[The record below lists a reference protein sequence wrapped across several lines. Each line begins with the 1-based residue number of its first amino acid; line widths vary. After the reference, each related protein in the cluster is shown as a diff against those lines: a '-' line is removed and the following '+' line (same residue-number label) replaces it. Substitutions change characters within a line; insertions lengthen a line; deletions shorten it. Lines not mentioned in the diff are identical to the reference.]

1 MDAIDE
7 LIAEGLAAATDDRER
22 VWLLASYAISAR
34 VRQTASAGEDEP
46 LAPRFAAIR
55 EAAEIAERLD
65 DPNLMAVSVD
75 VLGDLHEVDGNY
87 AAAWAAYETQIP
99 ILDRIEN
106 PAARA
111 GWVHSASQR
120 VLEIGGD
127 PHRAKV
133 LAEQAYELGG
143 RLSAHDRAHGIFGLM
158 AASYWLGEWDR
169 VEELL
174 AEHLANPELAAGARC
189 TSVQSG
195 PSLGAL
201 VIAHRGDPQRAL
213 DIARRTQTWEVS
225 PGVVEGY
232 LAQALVAAGA
242 VDDGQELATR
252 VLTGARR
259 WRWPEAAQ
267 AMIASL
273 VERKA
278 WDPARLFVG
287 EIADLRRGYPL
298 LDGLAERAAGQASA
312 AHDEADSARE
322 SMARAMASFDRLPM
336 PFEAARTREAL
347 AGISS
352 GAERVVLLEA
362 AVASYRSLGAA
373 PHLARAEALLAKT

>member
-1 MDAIDE
+1 MQLHEQALDLAGTDAERLDSFEQIARDHEAAFHGEEALAAFTSALDIARRDPAARDRVALLARHAAGLATFRSGSFVAPFDMDVIDE

-87 AAAWAAYETQIP
+87 AAAWAAYEAQIP

-232 LAQALVAAGA
+232 LAQALVA
-242 VDDGQELATR
+242 LHRT
-252 VLTGARR
+252 
-259 WRWPEAAQ
+259 
-267 AMIASL
+267 IN
-273 VERKA
+273 ER
-278 WDPARLFVG
+278 
-287 EIADLRRGYPL
+287 
-298 LDGLAERAAGQASA
+298 
-312 AHDEADSARE
+312 
-322 SMARAMASFDRLPM
+322 
-336 PFEAARTREAL
+336 
-347 AGISS
+347 
-352 GAERVVLLEA
+352 
-362 AVASYRSLGAA
+362 
-373 PHLARAEALLAKT
+373 